1 MNGLPDPNSA
11 YGLFIG
17 VECYDNPAYGPLPG
31 SRAAVGQLAD
41 MVAKPDPDGL
51 MWRLPSDR
59 VCVLG
64 RDDGRVPLA
73 QARAALTDAAWRP
86 GLDSLLVCVSC
97 HGFQYPHDGVN
108 PDGLHLAM
116 SDSDQ
121 KDPSSHLRFDD
132 IYYQLEVAH
141 RRRGVR
147 HILLIVDTCFAEGAR
162 VRPGQGGPDAA
173 EIDHLAVPGVVV
185 LTATRYHTE
194 AWPHWRD
201 TPWTAFLGALIETVH
216 VGDPGPRPILT
227 AKNVFH
233 IAKGRLA
240 EARRD
245 EDRIPEPYISGY
257 DESEIPLCRN
267 RAFSPPLKAHAGRG
281 PASTVEFDH
290 ADDCFT
296 AIREAHR
303 DGHDDAI
310 PGLLRSLCGRAEVPV
325 GEVARM
331 AQLLASSEFADYL
344 PHAYVTAWAKRTVTD
359 MALLACRLHRADKS
373 LDKLMTA
380 LRGRERGGHDA
391 VLLYR
396 SMLDGRCPDCPAA
409 AELVAAHIA
418 ADPELAAGALA
429 VWL

>member
-1 MNGLPDPNSA
+1 MNGLPNPKSA
-11 YGLFIG
+11 YALFIG
-17 VECYDNPAYGPLPG
+17 VGRYNSPAYGPLPG
-31 SRAAVGQLAD
+31 CPAAVGELAD
-41 MVAKPDPDGL
+41 MMAKPAPDGL
-51 MWRLPSDR
+51 MWRLPSDQ

-64 RDDGRVPLA
+64 RDDGQVTLA
-73 QARAALTDAAWRP
+73 QARVALTDAAWRP

-97 HGFQYPHDGVN
+97 HGFQYPNDGVN

-116 SDSDQ
+116 SDSDL
-121 KDPSSHLRFDD
+121 KDPSSHLRFED

-162 VRPGQGGPDAA
+162 VRPGQGGRDAA
-173 EIDHLAVPGVVV
+173 EIDHLAVPGVIV

-201 TPWTAFLGALIETVH
+201 TPWTAFLGALIETIH
-216 VGDPGPRPILT
+216 AGDPGPRPILT

-240 EARRD
+240 QARRD
-245 EDRIPEPYISGY
+245 EDRIPEPFISGS

-267 RAFSPPLKAHAGRG
+267 KAFSPPLKAHVGSG
-281 PASTVEFDH
+281 PASITEFDN
-290 ADDCFT
+290 ADDCFS
-296 AIREAHR
+296 AIDDAHR
-303 DGHDDAI
+303 TRHDDVI
-310 PGLLRSLCGRAEVPV
+310 PGLLMNLCGRAEVPV

-331 AQLLASSEFADYL
+331 VQLLASSKFADYM
-344 PHAYVTAWAKRTVTD
+344 PHFYAMVWAKRTVTD
-359 MALLACRLHRADKS
+359 VARLACRLHRTDQP
-373 LDKLMTA
+373 LDRLMAA
-380 LRGRERGGHDA
+380 LRGREHGARDA
-391 VLLYR
+391 VLLYWTI
-396 SMLDGRCPDCPAA
+396 LDSCCPDCPAA

-418 ADPELAAGALA
+418 ADPELAPEALA